1 MQYYSVGDLATTI
14 FTYEFDS
21 DTGYASV
28 SQISGW
34 LSGNVGNLNNRTFQ
48 SFAVSGDNFT
58 PTGSFQQE
66 EASILQQSYLYEF
79 YTKKTRS
86 VLRGLDSSI
95 DFITL
100 KEGDSVITRT
110 NKNEIAKTYRSL
122 AQDSLGELNSL
133 VAKYNFYQA
142 APSQVA
148 GSDIGTGCST

>member
-34 LSGNVGNLNNRTFQ
+34 LSGNVGNLNTRTFQ
-48 SFAVSGDNFT
+48 NFGVSGDNFT

-79 YTKKTRS
+79 YTKKTRM
-86 VLRGLDSSI
+86 
-95 DFITL
+95 
-100 KEGDSVITRT
+100 
-110 NKNEIAKTYRSL
+110 RSRRL
-122 AQDSLGELNSL
+122 TEA
-133 VAKYNFYQA
+133 
-142 APSQVA
+142 
-148 GSDIGTGCST
+148 